1 MKSRIFYEE
10 FDSFYYYSGSTQ
22 NWNMQGFHFHKNYE
36 IILVMSDGAGICIGN
51 REYEVEKGT
60 LFVINNREYHKTSG
74 VKGQD
79 YNRYVVM
86 FDPDRL
92 RAVSQAMD
100 YDFFKYFEHRPEGF
114 IHRLYLN
121 KEHLGE
127 VIGLFEKVE
136 KCSVSTEQGMD
147 GVVLNLAIMELLVY
161 INRLY
166 DFFSEKSIDDAE
178 MAAFAGGSGPV
189 HDRDRIELIKKYIAA
204 HVEDKLDLDGI
215 AEQFYMNKY
224 YLSHY
229 FKKET
234 GFTISQY
241 ITNLKITAA
250 KGMLRNGFSV
260 TETAVALSY
269 NSDSHFINTF
279 KKNTGTTP
287 KKYAN
292 EKQ

>member
-1 MKSRIFYEE
+1 MRKECPERKNTVKSRIFYEE
-10 FDSFYYYSGSTQ
+10 FDSFYYYSGGTQ
-22 NWNMQGFHFHKNYE
+22 NWNMQGLHFHKNYE
-36 IILVMSDGAGICIGN
+36 IILVMSDGAGICIDN
-51 REYEVEKGT
+51 REYEVDKGT

-114 IHRLYLN
+114 IHKLYLN

-136 KCSVSTEQGMD
+136 KCSVSTQQGMD

-166 DFFSEKSIDDAE
+166 DFFSEKSIDDAV
-178 MAAFAGGSGPV
+178 MDAFEGESGPV
-189 HDRDRIELIKKYIAA
+189 HGRWIGSGHIAA
-204 HVEDKLDLDGI
+204 DCRNCHSVFCNEWNEDGI
-215 AEQFYMNKY
+215 LPVFGERNFPPGIWSGRYCT
-224 YLSHY
+224 
-229 FKKET
+229 KKA
-234 GFTISQY
+234 GRI
-241 ITNLKITAA
+241 
-250 KGMLRNGFSV
+250 
-260 TETAVALSY
+260 
-269 NSDSHFINTF
+269 
-279 KKNTGTTP
+279 
-287 KKYAN
+287 
-292 EKQ
+292 